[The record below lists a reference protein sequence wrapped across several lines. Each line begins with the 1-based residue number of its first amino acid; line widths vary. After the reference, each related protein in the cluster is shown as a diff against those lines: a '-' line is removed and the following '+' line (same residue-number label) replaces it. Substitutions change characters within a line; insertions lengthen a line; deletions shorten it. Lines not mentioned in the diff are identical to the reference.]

1 MKKWIKEEDIMDIL
15 YSTEKLC
22 GHDELPTNE
31 LLIAIG
37 KQLADKHDELI
48 FTALGDYGINR
59 DNLGEHADRIYRAR
73 QGDDFEHFFI
83 DGVYGFSIHR
93 FPIVM
98 DAERNRIGGGFELR
112 YIDSMIGMELSEFGF
127 EGTETPLSASETSR

>member
-1 MKKWIKEEDIMDIL
+1 MDIL

-31 LLIAIG
+31 LHKAIG

-59 DNLGEHADRIYRAR
+59 DNLGENVDRIYGAR

-83 DGVYGFSIHR
+83 DGMYGFSIHR

-98 DAERNRIGGGFELR
+98 DAERNRISGGFELK
-112 YIDSMIGMELSEFGF
+112 YIDSMIGMGLSEY
-127 EGTETPLSASETSR
+127 ETETRRKQILLCK